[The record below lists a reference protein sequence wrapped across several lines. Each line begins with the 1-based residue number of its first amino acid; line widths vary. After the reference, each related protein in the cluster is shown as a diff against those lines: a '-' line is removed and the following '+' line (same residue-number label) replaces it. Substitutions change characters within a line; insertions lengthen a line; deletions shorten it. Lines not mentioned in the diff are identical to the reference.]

1 MNRRQF
7 FGAATAA
14 AAAPTLAASALASS
28 PALASSEDLKKQMR
42 ITGIETDILHFPA
55 GHIYYDAIHEFGSPH
70 GGLALRLKTDAG
82 ITGWA
87 SSSFGTEP
95 GAENTL
101 QQIVERTLK
110 PVLVGQDPAFPKRLR
125 SDMWKALEYSG
136 VQGMNQFA
144 ISMAENALWDIMGKA
159 LQTPVY
165 KMLGAF
171 AEKCRVYSMCGW
183 YYPNDDDLSQ
193 FRKAVGAAFEEGF
206 SAAKIKVG
214 KFSLAD
220 DEKRIK
226 AAMEIAGPNRNIMV
240 DANQVFDVAEAIVR
254 GKVYQQMG
262 CYWYEEPTV
271 PYDHAGYAQIAAELE
286 MRIAGGE
293 NEYTRY
299 EFADLISRKCVD
311 VVQPDGRR
319 AGGVSEWM
327 EIGALADAARLPIAS
342 HGGGPADLQMLL
354 AMPNAICMEG
364 GSFKGRSETLEQLRM
379 TDSAVAAPE
388 NPGMGTELHPDY
400 LTAHRA

>member
-1 MNRRQF
+1 MNRRQLL
-7 FGAATAA
+7 GMAGAAATAPAFAVAAFA
-14 AAAPTLAASALASS
+14 AAT
-28 PALASSEDLKKQMR
+28 DLRKQMCV
-42 ITGIETDILHFPA
+42 TDLETDVLHFPA
-55 GHIYYDAIHEFGSPH
+55 GRIYYDAIHEFGAPH
-70 GGLALRLKTDAG
+70 GGLVLRLKTDAG

-87 SSSFGTEP
+87 SSGFGTEP
-95 GAENTL
+95 GAENAL

-125 SDMWKALEYSG
+125 ADLWKALEYSG
-136 VQGMNQFA
+136 VEGLNQFA
-144 ISMAENALWDIMGKA
+144 ISMAENAVWDILGKA
-159 LQTPVY
+159 LETPVF
-165 KMLGAF
+165 KMLGAY

-193 FRKAVGAAFEEGF
+193 FRKAVESAFDEGF

-214 KFSLAD
+214 RSSLQD

-226 AAMEIAGPNRNIMV
+226 AAMQIAGPDRQIMV
-240 DANQVFDVAEAIVR
+240 DANQKFDVAEAILR
-254 GKVYQQMG
+254 GKVYQEMG

-271 PYDHAGYAQIAAELE
+271 PYDHAGYAQIAAELD
-286 MRIAGGE
+286 MRVAGGE
-293 NEYTRY
+293 NEYTKY
-299 EFADLISRKCVD
+299 QFADLIARRCVD

-354 AMPNAICMEG
+354 AMPNAICMEA
-364 GSFKGRSETLEQLRM
+364 GSFKGRSETIEQLHM
-379 TDSAVAAPE
+379 TDSAVAAPVM
-388 NPGMGTELHPDY
+388 PGMGTELRPEY
-400 LTAHRA
+400 LSAHRA

>member
-1 MNRRQF
+1 MNRRQLL
-7 FGAATAA
+7 GMAGAA
-14 AAAPTLAASALASS
+14 AAAPAFAVTGLAAA
-28 PALASSEDLKKQMR
+28 EDMRKQMR
-42 ITGIETDILHFPA
+42 ITDLETDVLHFPA
-55 GHIYYDAIHEFGSPH
+55 GRIYYDAIHEFGGAH
-70 GGLALRLKTDAG
+70 GGLVLRLKTDAG
-82 ITGWA
+82 IIGWA

-95 GAENTL
+95 GAENAL

-125 SDMWKALEYSG
+125 ADMWKALEYSG
-136 VQGMNQFA
+136 VEGLNQFA
-144 ISMAENALWDIMGKA
+144 ISMAENAVWDILGKA
-159 LQTPVY
+159 MNTPVY
-165 KMLGAF
+165 KMLGGY

-193 FRKAVGAAFEEGF
+193 FRKAVESAFEEGF

-214 KFSLAD
+214 RGSLQD

-226 AAMEIAGPNRNIMV
+226 AAMQIAGPDRQIMV

-254 GKVYQQMG
+254 GKVYQEMG

-271 PYDHAGYAQIAAELE
+271 PYDHAGYAQIAEALE
-286 MRIAGGE
+286 MRVAGGE
-293 NEYTRY
+293 NEYTKY
-299 EFADLISRKCVD
+299 QFADLIARRCVD

-354 AMPNAICMEG
+354 AMPNAMCMES
-364 GSFKGRSETLEQLRM
+364 GSFKGRSETVEQLHM
-379 TDSAVAAPE
+379 TESAVAAPVM
-388 NPGMGTELHPDY
+388 PGMGTELRPDY
-400 LTAHRA
+400 VSAHRA

>member
-1 MNRRQF
+1 MNRREF
-7 FGAATAA
+7 FGVAGAVA
-14 AAAPTLAASALASS
+14 
-28 PALASSEDLKKQMR
+28 PALAARTLVAAPAFAAADMKKQMR
-42 ITGIETDILHFPA
+42 ITGMETDVLQFPP
-55 GHIYYDAIHEFGSPH
+55 GKIYYDAIHEFGAAH
-70 GGLALRLKTDAG
+70 GGLVLRLQTDAG

-95 GAENTL
+95 GAEVAL
-101 QQIVERTLK
+101 REIVERTLK

-125 SDMWKALEYSG
+125 ADMWKALEYSG

-144 ISMAENALWDIMGKA
+144 ISMAENALWDILGKA
-159 LQTPVY
+159 FETPVY
-165 KMLGAF
+165 KMLGAY

-183 YYPNDDDLSQ
+183 YYPNDNDLSQ
-193 FRKAVGAAFEEGF
+193 FRKAVEDAFDEGF

-214 KFSLAD
+214 RSSLQD

-226 AAMEIAGPNRNIMV
+226 AAMQIAGANRDIMV
-240 DANQVFDVAEAIVR
+240 DANQKFDVAEAIIR
-254 GKVYQQMG
+254 GKVYQEMG

-286 MRIAGGE
+286 MRVAGGE
-293 NEYTRY
+293 NEYTKY
-299 EFADLISRKCVD
+299 EFADLIARKCVD

-327 EIGALADAARLPIAS
+327 EIAALADTARLPIAS

-364 GSFKGRSETLEQLRM
+364 GSFKGRSETIEQLHM
-379 TDSAVAAPE
+379 TESAVSAPV
-388 NPGMGTELHPDY
+388 NPGMGTELRPDY
-400 LTAHRA
+400 VKEHRV